1 MLVLRF
7 LLILTLVAV
16 AVTFAI
22 YLLSGDKRYLR
33 LCWQIVKFTLVLLL
47 VAGAVFAVGRI
58 ILFEST
64 LSFLGFGI
72 VPPTPTWGNMLTNA
86 QQLIIS
92 APALAVFPGLL
103 IFLTVMSVNFVGD
116 GIRIA
121 FDPRSK
127 S

>member
-47 VAGAVFAVGRI
+47 VAGVVFAASRI
-58 ILFEST
+58 ILF
-64 LSFLGFGI
+64 
-72 VPPTPTWGNMLTNA
+72 
-86 QQLIIS
+86 
-92 APALAVFPGLL
+92 
-103 IFLTVMSVNFVGD
+103 
-116 GIRIA
+116 
-121 FDPRSK
+121 
-127 S
+127 

>member
-7 LLILTLVAV
+7 LLILTVVAV

-58 ILFEST
+58 ILF
-64 LSFLGFGI
+64 
-72 VPPTPTWGNMLTNA
+72 
-86 QQLIIS
+86 
-92 APALAVFPGLL
+92 
-103 IFLTVMSVNFVGD
+103 
-116 GIRIA
+116 
-121 FDPRSK
+121 
-127 S
+127 